1 MMNNNNL
8 LYLFF
13 SIVLAYL
20 FVNIYFTNSNDVL
33 TVNNNEIFLYSALV
47 AFLIFSYQK
56 SIRLCG
62 IMLIIVI
69 YYIYKK
75 NLILTN
81 VV

>member
-1 MMNNNNL
+1 MNNNNL

-13 SIVLAYL
+13 SIVLGYL

-33 TVNNNEIFLYSALV
+33 IVDNNEIFLYSALV

-62 IMLIIVI
+62 IMLIIII

>member
-1 MMNNNNL
+1 MNNNNL